1 MKILIIVF
9 SLSFFI
15 LLTALSGVFLKDG
28 YKEKFNNDAEPEK
41 SLSKTTPSTAEVMP
55 EDFGNISNPLK
66 HSGPS
71 EVKKEISISYPV
83 ENNISSPNK
92 KSTASTS
99 LATTTQAL
107 TNIVTTLPPLD
118 EANLLKAVVKIQC
131 PASDGLGKYVGS
143 GFILKGGIVATAA
156 HVIKDSASNECE
168 VIFSHERR
176 PIYYLRGKIENL
188 KEVIRRHDIEGADFA
203 ILKLL
208 DINFYPEAKAIFQ
221 EYPYISYPVCENP
234 AMLGDELLH
243 FGYPSNYADQNYL
256 SEQKGGA
263 VVYADIGG
271 IKEALSED
279 QTFTY
284 KTPIFSSSYDQS
296 RMHPYMVSRVASFY
310 GDSGGLAFNETKQC
324 ILGPHRGGTIG
335 KTTGENYSVFMLMGW
350 DKIKNLY

>member
-15 LLTALSGVFLKDG
+15 LLLAVSGVFLKNG
-28 YKEKFNNDAEPEK
+28 YKEKFNSDAGPEK
-41 SLSKTTPSTAEVMP
+41 SLSKTTTSTVEVMP
-55 EDFGNISNPLK
+55 EDLGNIVNPLK
-66 HSGPS
+66 LSGPL
-71 EVKKEISISYPV
+71 EVKKEISISSPA

-92 KSTASTS
+92 ISTASTS
-99 LATTTQAL
+99 LATTTRAL

-131 PASDGLGKYVGS
+131 PASDGLGKYIGS
-143 GFILKGGIVATAA
+143 GFVFKGGIVATAA
-156 HVIKDSASNECE
+156 HVIKDSASSECE
-168 VIFSHERR
+168 IIFPHERR
-176 PIYYLRGKIENL
+176 PIHYLRGKIENL
-188 KEVIRRHDIEGADFA
+188 KEVIRRHDEEGIDLAV
-203 ILKLL
+203 LKLPDL
-208 DINFYPEAKAIFQ
+208 SAYPEAKEIFN
-221 EYPYISYPVCENP
+221 EYPFIPYPVCENP

-256 SEQKGGA
+256 SEQKGKA

-284 KTPIFSSSYDQS
+284 KTPIFSSSYDES

-324 ILGPHRGGTIG
+324 VLGPHRGGTIG
-335 KTTGENYSVFMLMGW
+335 KSNGENYSVFMLMGW
-350 DKIKNLY
+350 DKVN